1 MNSIG
6 TLYIDCPEQEK
17 QGAFDAGKNISEDEY
32 VQMLR
37 EYSTTIGVGMPKNTY
52 NNRHY
57 NVYDFSEYKENNN
70 LTYAKASSKI
80 YNISGQPCDVKELQ
94 RIQRTGMGVIIF
106 EVIENNMED
115 AFESEFKFWK
125 KDSMNINND
134 TEIDKNERIRF
145 LPVKDLRFEIDR
157 HVFLLSGCKIYC
169 EYDRLKVAIIIQN
182 VKEI

>member
-17 QGAFDAGKNISEDEY
+17 QGAFEAGKNITEDEY
-32 VQMLR
+32 VRMLR
-37 EYSTTIGVGMPKNTY
+37 EYSATIGVGIPKNTQ

-57 NVYDFSEYKENNN
+57 NVYNYDDYKENEE
-70 LTYAKASSKI
+70 LTYTKASSKI

-94 RIQRTGMGVIIF
+94 RIQKTGMGVIIF
-106 EVIENNMED
+106 EIIESSMEESS
-115 AFESEFKFWK
+115 ESEFKFWK

-134 TEIDKNERIRF
+134 KDIDKNERIKF
-145 LPVKDLRFEIDR
+145 LPTKDLKFEIDR
-157 HVFLLSGCKIYC
+157 HMFCLSGCKIYC
-169 EYDRLKVAIIIQN
+169 EYDKLKVAIIIQN